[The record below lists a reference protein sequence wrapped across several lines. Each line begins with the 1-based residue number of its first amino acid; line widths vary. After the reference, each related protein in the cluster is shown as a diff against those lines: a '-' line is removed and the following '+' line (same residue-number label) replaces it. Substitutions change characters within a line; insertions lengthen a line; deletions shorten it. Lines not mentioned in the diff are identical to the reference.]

1 MLHTTI
7 IHICYWPVLTGSRW
21 LSVHWQPAPIFH
33 STWRALDGWREG
45 TSAAAALYHRKGMV
59 LAPRMCG
66 CLFEEEYERLIEQTC
81 AWKWLLICYSYTPEI
96 LGPLCVCVCVCH
108 GWQLLSSCL
117 VPFLLDIIRALF
129 WTIVLEQIHPSVC
142 YLRWK
147 TKGVLVPGPL
157 QRPPHTAGLTGMW
170 RLSGMLD
177 TEKGRGVR

>member
-1 MLHTTI
+1 M
-7 IHICYWPVLTGSRW
+7 
-21 LSVHWQPAPIFH
+21 
-33 STWRALDGWREG
+33 DGG
-45 TSAAAALYHRKGMV
+45 K
-59 LAPRMCG
+59 
-66 CLFEEEYERLIEQTC
+66 ERLPQQLFITAK
-81 AWKWLLICYSYTPEI
+81 AWCSLSRCVGVCLKRNMSDLLSRHVHENGCWFVIVTLLKSW
-96 LGPLCVCVCVCH
+96 GHCVCVCVCH

-147 TKGVLVPGPL
+147 TKSVLVPGPL
-157 QRPPHTAGLTGMW
+157 QRPPHAAGLTSMW